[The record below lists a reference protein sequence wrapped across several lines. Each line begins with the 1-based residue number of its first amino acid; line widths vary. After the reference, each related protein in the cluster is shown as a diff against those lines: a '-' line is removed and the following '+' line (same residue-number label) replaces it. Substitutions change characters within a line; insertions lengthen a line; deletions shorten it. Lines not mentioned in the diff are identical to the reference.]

1 MGNTRLFVEFLSQ
14 CAQKRS
20 VCGPVVLRT
29 WSCSETI
36 LVCLDIRDLLGFVL
50 LGMVFGW
57 ACHARI
63 AQQHYPISMLI
74 YSQHTSVLSKA
85 VYCSDLVFLPA

>member
-1 MGNTRLFVEFLSQ
+1 MEIRVVKAIYLNVNRR
-14 CAQKRS
+14 QKRL

-57 ACHARI
+57 ACHARLKVAFYI
-63 AQQHYPISMLI
+63 A
-74 YSQHTSVLSKA
+74 K
-85 VYCSDLVFLPA
+85 